1 MLTWAH
7 LPYSYTGFLPVVAE
21 SDFYSGILTGD
32 RPYGFSVYHQL
43 LQRPRLPSLVTVGAI
58 IGSTLFALLLTGSSR
73 TVASS
78 PQTALLNAQGVSLY
92 SAARFQ
98 QARDLFHCAAALAQ
112 SLGDERSAAMNWND
126 AGACSVATMQFRQAL
141 DDFSLARRTAEAAG
155 KMRPLIFTLNNIAS
169 LYLRMGEPAEAVRI
183 ARQALDG
190 PAGHADPVM
199 RAKLLCQLAMALAD
213 LGRFDESRPVY
224 RQAIAALLAQKDFD
238 GAIRAWGAYGN
249 DGLRAGHLDE
259 AESALNEG
267 RCLVETRH
275 LTASANILGGL
286 ANARARRGD
295 SSGAATLYQAALA
308 APLGFNPRWM
318 IYADRGRF
326 RLAAGDIH
334 GALADFRE
342 SSRIALRM
350 RADVVPADQDRIAL
364 QTGLSLV
371 MEGLVDAGNRVA
383 RQSADANVL
392 PGDRTVLRET
402 FDAAERDRQWSL
414 QALVP
419 GAGDWRT
426 RLPERYWNILAQYQS
441 LEGLDP
447 QTSALRM
454 ELQQIEAAAAGPAES
469 AVRPA
474 ESPLDHV
481 RKALDD
487 QSVLLSFHVTDT
499 SSWVWAV
506 DRKSVN
512 AFPLPPMK
520 KIQAEAT
527 LFSQAIRTG
536 ASTAELGYRIYQ
548 DLFSAIPRRYLR
560 HHRWLLE
567 LDGPLHDL
575 PFGALVVENL
585 RTGPVYLI
593 EHAALQVIPGALLL
607 QPGVIPANGGFLG
620 IGDPIY
626 NAADPRFHGQRAP
639 FGSVLP
645 RLPNTN
651 AELRACA
658 RAWNSADPRLL
669 IGADARL
676 ASVETAL
683 ATDPA
688 IVHFSTHI
696 VTGSGDFRSG
706 VIALSLDPAG
716 AMGFLGPKEIVAR
729 RVTASLVVM
738 DGCHSS
744 QGDALPSAGLMGLTR
759 AWIGAGAQAVLATAW
774 DVPDDAAQSLMTN
787 FYTSLRAA
795 RLRGAAFALR
805 DAQLAVLHGGRG
817 QQPVARWAGYF
828 LLSRIE

>member
-1 MLTWAH
+1 
-7 LPYSYTGFLPVVAE
+7 
-21 SDFYSGILTGD
+21 
-32 RPYGFSVYHQL
+32 
-43 LQRPRLPSLVTVGAI
+43 LPSLVTAGAI

-92 SAARFQ
+92 SAASFQ
-98 QARDLFHCAAALAQ
+98 QARDLFHSAAALAQ

-224 RQAIAALLAQKDFD
+224 RQAIASLLAQKDFD

-249 DGLRAGHLDE
+249 DSLRAGHLDE

-267 RCLVETRH
+267 LCLIETRH

-286 ANARARRGD
+286 ANVKARRGD
-295 SSGAATLYQAALA
+295 SIGAATLYRAALA

-350 RADVVPADQDRIAL
+350 RADVVPADRDRIAL
-364 QTGLSLV
+364 QTGLNLV

-383 RQSADANVL
+383 LQS
-392 PGDRTVLRET
+392 GDPTTLKET

-419 GAGDWRT
+419 GDGDWRT
-426 RLPERYWNILAQYQS
+426 RLPERYWNILAQYQA
-441 LEGLDP
+441 LEGLDT

-469 AVRPA
+469 PARPA

-481 RKALDD
+481 RKALDEN
-487 QSVLLSFHVTDT
+487 SVLLSFHVTNT
-499 SSWVWAV
+499 NSWVWAV
-506 DRKSVN
+506 DRQSVN
-512 AFPLPPMK
+512 AFPLPPLK

-527 LFSQAIRTG
+527 LFSQAIRIG

-548 DLFSAIPRRYLR
+548 DLFSAIPRHYLR
-560 HHRWLLE
+560 HKRWLLE

-575 PFGALVVENL
+575 PFGALVVEN
-585 RTGPVYLI
+585 TPAGPVYLI
-593 EHAALQVIPGALLL
+593 ERAALQVIPGALLL
-607 QPGVIPANGGFLG
+607 QPGVIPTNGEFLG

-626 NAADPRFHGQRAP
+626 NAADPRFHGQRASS
-639 FGSVLP
+639 GSVLP

-658 RAWNSADPRLL
+658 RAWNSAAPRLL
-669 IGADARL
+669 IGADARI

-696 VTGSGDFRSG
+696 VTGPGEFRSG